1 MSTSVVPLVTPGF
14 YAKLRPNMADTE
26 EVEAVKVKQGPPGPK
41 RYQVI
46 TRGDDAF
53 AVVCANAS
61 NLFLQVERGLSV
73 SESARRK
80 IPHQTIYLDGVY
92 TGPPFYDNKA
102 RHYSLDHHS
111 GCVRAFTLAT
121 CEQAVVMLLQGLP
134 LNEGE
139 WTVFVNEPDLDSLL
153 AAWVLLNH
161 ADLLRQ
167 ERELLHLAMPLIRV
181 EGVIDAHGHG
191 FSVLTG
197 LGQDEYQRL
206 KGELDQLMEQERQLK
221 KAGAWSTMDLF
232 QYSRD
237 MLEAIDELIFPPAY
251 LEQLGEVE
259 EVARTEVVGQKLA
272 ILCRSKLGIYEVEE
286 QLKARYDKRVAIIIL
301 DAGGGC
307 FTLRQ
312 LDPFFEQGLAPLY
325 KALNQKDPVAR
336 AAGSSEEKE
345 TRWGGSDDIGGSPR
359 PGGSELTP
367 EQVLDLVRTVYGRKD
382 GWIQRVLKKIKM

>member
-1 MSTSVVPLVTPGF
+1 
-14 YAKLRPNMADTE
+14 MADIE
-26 EVEAVKVKQGPPGPK
+26 EVEAAKVEQAAPRPK

-53 AVVCANAS
+53 AVVCGNAS
-61 NLFLQVERGLSV
+61 NLFLQVEHGISV

-80 IPHQTIYLDGVY
+80 IPPQTIYLDGVY

-121 CEQAVVMLLQGLP
+121 CEQAVVMLLQVLP

-139 WTVFVNEPDLDSLL
+139 WTIYVNEPDLDSLL

-197 LGQDEYQRL
+197 LAREEYQRL
-206 KGELDQLMEQERQLK
+206 KEELDQLMEQERQLK
-221 KAGAWSTMDLF
+221 KAGAWAAMDLF

-237 MLEAIDELIFPPAY
+237 MLEAIDELIFPSSY

-259 EVARTEVVGQKLA
+259 EVARAEVVGQKLA
-272 ILCRSKLGIYEVEE
+272 ILCRSKLGIYEVEQ
-286 QLKARYDKRVAIIIL
+286 QLKARYDNRAAIIVL
-301 DAGGGC
+301 DAGGGR

-325 KALNQKDPVAR
+325 KTLNQKDP
-336 AAGSSEEKE
+336 AAKATGASEEQE
-345 TRWGGSDDIGGSPR
+345 TPWGGSDDIGGSPR
-359 PGGSELTP
+359 PGGSALTP
-367 EQVLDLVRTVYGRKD
+367 QQVLDLVREVYAPKE
-382 GWIQRVLKKIKM
+382 GWMKRVIKKIKK